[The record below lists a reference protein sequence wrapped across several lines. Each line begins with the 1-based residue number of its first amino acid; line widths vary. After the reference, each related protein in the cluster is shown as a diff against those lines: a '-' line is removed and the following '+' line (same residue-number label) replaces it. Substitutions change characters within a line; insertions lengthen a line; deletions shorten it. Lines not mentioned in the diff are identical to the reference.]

1 MNLTVATGMLN
12 ALSAYS
18 PKCLE
23 VEFCEVRL
31 ARFLRSSAHSL
42 LGHHSDGVYLHQ
54 EVRMSKTRDKHPRDG
69 RRVGRLGP
77 SSLKRSEA
85 GLQRLPLDYIDVP
98 LDDVLWSGTAS
109 LKCGAHIS

>member
-23 VEFCEVRL
+23 VEFSEVRL
-31 ARFLRSSAHSL
+31 TRFLRSSAHSL
-42 LGHHSDGVYLHQ
+42 LGHHSDGVYLYQ

-69 RRVGRLGP
+69 RRVGCLGP
-77 SSLKRSEA
+77 IVLKRSEA
-85 GLQRLPLDYIDVP
+85 GLQRLPRHYIDVP
-98 LDDVLWSGTAS
+98 LDDVLWSRTAS